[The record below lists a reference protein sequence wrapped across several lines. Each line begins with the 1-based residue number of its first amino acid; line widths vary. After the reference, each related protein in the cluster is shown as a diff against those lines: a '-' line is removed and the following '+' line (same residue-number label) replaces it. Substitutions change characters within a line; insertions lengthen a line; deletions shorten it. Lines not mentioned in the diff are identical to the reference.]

1 MHGWVGSRVWFGIA
15 TGEAVKGRQVKSGV
29 QGSDQE
35 LLRRPLRSFQLS
47 LEMPNLVR
55 GIRTLRSE
63 LQRKGL
69 VFAPHFWIG
78 EEWFCPD
85 YIPGIS
91 IPFYLLDSRLLELEK
106 RFIGFAEGEK
116 PLDLLR
122 VLRHESGHAI
132 ENAYGLRKDRLRI
145 EVFGSSQTP
154 YPHSYLPQ
162 PYSRRFVRHLANNYA
177 QSHPDEDFAETFAVW
192 LDPTSDWRTRY
203 SGWSALKKVQAMDA
217 IMTSIKRRRP
227 LNRLKSTYEPLHRSQ
242 LTLGQYFIKKRRQLG
257 LDNVIDLDE
266 KLSTVF
272 GRSCFNGPKVDQ
284 FIMENRSYLC
294 GQVAEGL
301 GEYKYRVNQ
310 VIRRLTH
317 RARELGLRAAPD
329 QKIGPILD
337 IVTAQA
343 LDDFAGKR
351 HHIIL

>member
-1 MHGWVGSRVWFGIA
+1 MSELGRVWPGMGMA
-15 TGEAVKGRQVKSGV
+15 TGEAVKCRQVQSGV

-35 LLRRPLRSFQLS
+35 LLRKPLRSFELS
-47 LEMPNLVR
+47 LETPNLVR
-55 GIRTLRSE
+55 GIRILRSE

-91 IPFYLLDSRLLELEK
+91 IPFYLLNSRLLELEK

-116 PLDLLR
+116 PLELLR

-132 ENAYGLRKDRLRI
+132 ENAYGLRKDRLRV
-145 EVFGSSQTP
+145 EVFGSSRTP
-154 YPHSYLPQ
+154 YPRSYLPK
-162 PYSRRFVRHLANNYA
+162 PYSRKFVRHLANNYA

-192 LDPTSDWRTRY
+192 LDPTSDWRTKY
-203 SGWSALKKVQAMDA
+203 IGWSALKKIEAMDT
-217 IMTSIKRRRP
+217 IMNSIKGRTP
-227 LNRLKSTYEPLHRSQ
+227 KNRLKNTYEPLHRSQ
-242 LTLGQYFIKKRRQLG
+242 LTLGQYFVKKRRQLSI
-257 LDNVIDLDE
+257 DKFMDLDE
-266 KLSTVF
+266 KLSSAF
-272 GRSCFNGPKVDQ
+272 SRSSLNGPKVDQ
-284 FIMENRSYLC
+284 FIMEHRSYLC

-343 LDDFAGKR
+343 LDDFEGKR